1 MLETGP
7 PPVLPRPRV
16 ASPGEWSN
24 LGAGTRYDATGG
36 GSGFRVTGVLL
47 AATILVAAAAV
58 VIPGTVGPGLGIL
71 AVGVGVALVL
81 SGLNSPVLAMVLLL
95 VTLFFRQA
103 FKIEALPAE
112 PFLFAF
118 AGVLGAGAIALTRRT
133 SHAPQ
138 FGPVEA
144 AMALFIIWCIGSALI
159 PHTYPEDDGSPS
171 YYFIITSTLIPFTL
185 YVIGRVVFERERAV
199 RVLLGTVVGF
209 FAYSILV
216 SIMQFHAPSL
226 VWPQYIVQFPDGDA
240 WSDRAV
246 GIFANPV
253 ENGFMLVVG
262 FLVSLHL
269 ARQDG
274 ARIAARI
281 GLYLLCFVSLYAIYL
296 THTRI
301 VWLIF
306 GLALMVGTTLLPRMR
321 VICLPIMVVTTAAVA
336 VNWASFVS
344 DDRDAGGVTSSHE
357 IDDRLNM
364 IATAWWALG
373 EHPVLGWGIGRFI
386 SVNTYHHQQWSQ
398 DVPWFRGYGIVSHF
412 NELGIATELGLIGLV
427 LWLAILF
434 LLSRSVLRAVR
445 TLPREGVAGRD
456 LAVLAAVVFFFWI
469 ITGLT
474 VDLRYLGFMS
484 ALVMLLVGVV
494 VGAADRQQLAG
505 SAGSASDGKE
515 SPERTAADDELD
527 LDELWVSPR

>member
-16 ASPGEWSN
+16 APREDWN
-24 LGAGTRYDATGG
+24 DLGTGTRYDAAAEGG
-36 GSGFRVTGVLL
+36 AGFRVTGVLL
-47 AATILVAAAAV
+47 AATVLVAAAAV
-58 VIPGTVGPGLGIL
+58 VLPGAAGPGLGIL

-138 FGPVEA
+138 FGSVEA
-144 AMALFIIWCIGSALI
+144 VMALFIVWCIGSALI
-159 PHTYPEDDGSPS
+159 PHAYPEDDGLPS

-185 YVIGRVVFERERAV
+185 YVVGRVVFERERAV
-199 RVLLGTVVGF
+199 RVLLGTIVGL

-269 ARQDG
+269 ARQEG
-274 ARIAARI
+274 ARFAARIA
-281 GLYLLCFVSLYAIYL
+281 LYLLCLVSLYAIYL

-321 VICLPIMVVTTAAVA
+321 VICLPIIAVATAAVVA
-336 VNWASFVS
+336 NWARFVS
-344 DDRDAGGVTSSHE
+344 DDRDAGGVTSAHE

-364 IATAWWALG
+364 IATAWWALW

-398 DVPWFRGYGIVSHF
+398 DVPWFRGYGIVSHL
-412 NELGIATELGLIGLV
+412 NELGIAAELGLIGLV

-445 TLPREGVAGRD
+445 TLPREGAAGRD
-456 LAVLAAVVFFFWI
+456 LAVLAAAVFFFWI

-494 VGAADRQQLAG
+494 VGAADRRQLAG
-505 SAGSASDGKE
+505 PSPD
-515 SPERTAADDELD
+515 SPERTAAADELD
-527 LDELWVSPR
+527 LDELWVSAR